1 MRSALLIVFWSAAV
15 RFHAQTP
22 CVNGFA
28 GPYPCSRIDLLAVM
42 TPAQLGSNTSV
53 ADLWGWTDPLTGKE
67 YAIVGARTGTSFVD
81 LSVPTAPVLV
91 GFLPTHVGT
100 GSLWRDVDV
109 AGNWCFVGSE
119 ISGHGLQVFD
129 LTRLRNVA
137 TPPVTFTEDAWY
149 GGFGNSHTI
158 HADKQHPF
166 VYAVGTNTA
175 SGGLHVV
182 NVTNPLSPVIAGTYA
197 IDGYIHEN
205 SVITYNGPD
214 AAHVGRQISFNFHTG
229 SPDRIT
235 IVDVTDK
242 SDMERLGT
250 ATYTGGYLCHQ
261 GWVTEDHR
269 FLLMNDE
276 GDEPNLGHGTRTRI
290 FNIEDLDA
298 PFLIGAFTG
307 PNASTD
313 HNIYVHKGLAWAS
326 NYTSGLQVLDLAG
339 VSTAQ
344 LALSA
349 WFDTYPANNTSA
361 YNGAWGNYPFL
372 GSGLVLVSGLNEGL
386 FVLRPRPVVAARVLL
401 DGPFDP
407 GTGLMHDSLRA
418 KGLLPLQEPYS
429 ALGYAHVGGG
439 GGESFAASVFAAQGP
454 DAIVDWVLLEL
465 RDPSAPALVRASRS
479 ALLQRDGDI
488 VEVDGSSPV
497 SFTVPVGHYH
507 IAVRHRNHMG
517 VMSAQP
523 LEVSLALR
531 QHDLTQP
538 SMALYGNEAA
548 RLVGGRQAL
557 WAGDAMRNGGIA
569 YVGSGN
575 DRDPLLVRV
584 GGVTPN
590 AIVTGYHVE
599 DIDMD
604 GRVMYLGAGNDR
616 DRILVNVGSATPN
629 ATRMEQLP

>member
-1 MRSALLIVFWSAAV
+1 MRSSLLVAFCSTAL
-15 RFHAQTP
+15 RFPAQTP
-22 CVNGFA
+22 CVNGSA
-28 GPYPCSRIDLLAVM
+28 GPYPCSRIDLLALM

-53 ADLWGWTDPLTGKE
+53 ADLWGWTDPLTEKE

-109 AGNWCFVGSE
+109 AGDRCFVGSE

-129 LTRLRNVA
+129 LTRLRNVG

-158 HADKQHPF
+158 FADKQHPF

-214 AAHVGRQISFNFHTG
+214 AVHLGRQISFNFHTG
-229 SPDRIT
+229 TPDRVT

-276 GDEPNLGHGTRTRI
+276 GDEANLGHGTRTRV

-307 PNASTD
+307 PHASSD
-313 HNIYVHKGLAWAS
+313 HNLYVHKGLAWAS

-344 LALSA
+344 LALTA
-349 WFDTYPANNTSA
+349 WFDTYPANNSNA
-361 YNGAWGNYPFL
+361 YSGAWGNYPFFN
-372 GSGLVLVSGLNEGL
+372 SGLVLVSGLNEGL

-401 DGPFDP
+401 DGPYDP
-407 GTGLMHDSLRA
+407 GSGLMHDSLRA
-418 KGLLPLQEPYS
+418 QGLLPLEEPYS
-429 ALGYAHVGGG
+429 DLGYAHAGGG
-439 GGESFAASVFAAQGP
+439 GGESCAAPVFAVQGP

-507 IAVRHRNHMG
+507 IAVRHRNHLG

-531 QHDLTQP
+531 QHDLAEPTT
-538 SMALYGNEAA
+538 ALYGSEAA
-548 RLVGGRQAL
+548 KVVAGQQVL
-557 WAGDAMRNGGIA
+557 WAGDATLNGGVT
-569 YVGSGN
+569 YVGAGN
-575 DRDPLLVRV
+575 DRDPLLVKV
-584 GGVTPN
+584 GGITPN
-590 AIVTGYHVE
+590 AIVAGYHVE
-599 DIDMD
+599 DIDLD

-629 ATRMEQLP
+629 ASRTEQVP

>member
-1 MRSALLIVFWSAAV
+1 MRTALLVAFCSAAL
-15 RFHAQTP
+15 RFPAQTP

-269 FLLMNDE
+269 YLLVDDE
-276 GDEPNLGHGTRTRI
+276 GDEQQNGHNTRTYI
-290 FNIEDLDA
+290 WDIADLDN
-298 PFLIGAFTG
+298 PVLIGNYTAG
-307 PNASTD
+307 AGVNSID
-313 HNIYVHKGLAWAS
+313 HNVYVKGNFAFEA
-326 NYTSGLQVLDLAG
+326 NYRSGLRILDITNIA
-339 VSTAQ
+339 
-344 LALSA
+344 SA
-349 WFDTYPANNTSA
+349 TLTEAAFFDIYPANNNPNF
-361 YNGAWGNYPFL
+361 NGAWSVYPFFASGVVVSGIEQGL
-372 GSGLVLVSGLNEGL
+372 FILDPHIGSTYDAQLLNDQSYAAALPGDQATHTFVLENVGQNNDSYTLAITGDDWHATLITATPLSVAAGMTATITVEVHVPVNAAASQDSFTLTITSTNDPSLVLT
-386 FVLRPRPVVAARVLL
+386 AT
-401 DGPFDP
+401 
-407 GTGLMHDSLRA
+407 GTTFFNQMFL
-418 KGLLPLQEPYS
+418 
-429 ALGYAHVGGG
+429 
-439 GGESFAASVFAAQGP
+439 
-454 DAIVDWVLLEL
+454 
-465 RDPSAPALVRASRS
+465 PAL
-479 ALLQRDGDI
+479 LK
-488 VEVDGSSPV
+488 P
-497 SFTVPVGHYH
+497 
-507 IAVRHRNHMG
+507 
-517 VMSAQP
+517 
-523 LEVSLALR
+523 
-531 QHDLTQP
+531 
-538 SMALYGNEAA
+538 
-548 RLVGGRQAL
+548 
-557 WAGDAMRNGGIA
+557 
-569 YVGSGN
+569 
-575 DRDPLLVRV
+575 
-584 GGVTPN
+584 
-590 AIVTGYHVE
+590 
-599 DIDMD
+599 
-604 GRVMYLGAGNDR
+604 
-616 DRILVNVGSATPN
+616 
-629 ATRMEQLP
+629 